1 MFDCNPIFV
10 EKFLEMQNL
19 RFTGHETFVVRTFWP
34 KKGYNFINNGGN
46 FSNDNAVVDLGVG
59 KNMVSSINFW
69 MKSLG
74 LFDEQNKILTEFAN
88 YFFSDEGFDPFLED
102 IGTIWLLH
110 YYLIKTNY
118 ASIYSLIFNE
128 LRKERAV
135 FNKTQLKAFIK
146 RKYAEFDDNSL
157 NLNTVDKD
165 ISVFTRLYGKVDY
178 QNVSKDFEEEIN
190 SLMIELELISTTI
203 EDEIKEGTNR
213 REKVEWF
220 HLHGE
225 SRNSLPPAILLFAIL
240 DNFPESNNI
249 AVKRLEIEH
258 NGPGLVF
265 LLSKDGL
272 YKKLKEIEE
281 KYAGIIVSET
291 AGNLVLVLPEG
302 LDKWKILRN
311 YYAN

>member
-1 MFDCNPIFV
+1 MS
-10 EKFLEMQNL
+10 NL

-34 KKGYNFINNGGN
+34 KKGYDFIKNGGN
-46 FSNDNAVVDLGVG
+46 FNSENAVVDLGVG
-59 KNMVSSINFW
+59 RNMVTSINFW
-69 MKSLG
+69 MKALG
-74 LFDEQNKILTEFAN
+74 LYDEKSKSLTEFAN
-88 YFFSDEGFDPFLED
+88 HIFSDNGFDPFLED

-110 YYLIKTNY
+110 YFLIKTNY

-135 FNKTQLKAFIK
+135 FNKNQLKAFIK
-146 RKYAEFDDNSL
+146 RKYAELNDNSL
-157 NLNTVDKD
+157 NLNTIDKD
-165 ISVFTRLYGKVDY
+165 ISVFIRLYGKVDY
-178 QNVSKDFEEEIN
+178 QNVFNDFEDEIN
-190 SLMIELELISTTI
+190 SLMIELELISTTV
-203 EDEIKEGTNR
+203 EDGIKEGTNR

-225 SRNSLPPAILLFAIL
+225 NRNSLPPAILLFAIL
-240 DNFPESNNI
+240 DNFSETNNI
-249 AVKRLEIEH
+249 AVKRLETEL
-258 NGPGLVF
+258 NGVGLVF

-281 KYAGIIVSET
+281 VFPGVIVSET

-302 LDKWKILRN
+302 LDKWGILRN

>member
-1 MFDCNPIFV
+1 M
-10 EKFLEMQNL
+10 NL

-34 KKGYNFINNGGN
+34 KKGYDFIRKKSS
-46 FSNDNAVVDLGVG
+46 FSNEEAVVDLGVG
-59 KNMVSSINFW
+59 KNMVASINYW
-69 MKSLG
+69 MKALG
-74 LFDEQNKILTEFAN
+74 LFDDDKKELTNVANWIFADDG
-88 YFFSDEGFDPFLED
+88 YDPFLED

-110 YYLIKTNY
+110 YYLVKTNY

-135 FNKTQLKAFIK
+135 FNKSQLKAFIK
-146 RKYAEFDDNSL
+146 RKYLELEDNSF

-178 QNVSKDFEEEIN
+178 QNLSKDFEDEIN
-190 SLMIELELISTTI
+190 SLMIEIELISTTV
-203 EDEIKEGTNR
+203 EDEIKEGTNK

-225 SRNSLPPAILLFAIL
+225 NRNSLPSRVLLYSIL
-240 DNFPESNNI
+240 DNFPGARNI
-249 AVKRLEIEH
+249 AVKRLEVEP
-258 NGPGLVF
+258 NSPGLVF
-265 LLSKDGL
+265 LLNKDSL
-272 YKKLKEIEE
+272 YKKLKELESL
-281 KYAGIIVSET
+281 YPGIVLSET

-302 LDKWKILRN
+302 IEKEEVLKD